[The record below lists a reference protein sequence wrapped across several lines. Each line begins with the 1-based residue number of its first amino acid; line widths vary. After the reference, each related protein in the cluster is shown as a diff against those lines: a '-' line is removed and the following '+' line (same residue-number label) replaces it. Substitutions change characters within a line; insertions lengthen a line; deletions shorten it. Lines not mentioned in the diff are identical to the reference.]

1 VALPLAHV
9 RESANGVVSAADPSS
24 AAVGIS
30 RPSRVST
37 NEGPAVYIWEQL
49 YRAHYLDVV
58 RRIQRM
64 TRDRHA
70 AEDLAQDA
78 FLAVRRQLLAGRVS
92 DPVAYLRMAAVN
104 RARNWI
110 RDRPDDVSIEASDES
125 IADPRVQSAE
135 AGMCAVTRKDAF
147 LDGLRRLSPAQLG
160 AYALVDLRGFT
171 EREAAEVLGSS
182 RSSVS
187 THRSRALIS
196 LKSSYLLADS
206 C

>member
-1 VALPLAHV
+1 
-9 RESANGVVSAADPSS
+9 
-24 AAVGIS
+24 
-30 RPSRVST
+30 
-37 NEGPAVYIWEQL
+37 
-49 YRAHYLDVV
+49 
-58 RRIQRM
+58 M
-64 TRDRHA
+64 TRDPHA

-104 RARNWI
+104 RARNWM
-110 RDRPDDVSIEASDES
+110 RDRPDDISIEASDES

-160 AYALVDLRGFT
+160 AYAQVDLRGFT

-187 THRSRALIS
+187 THRSRALVA
-196 LKSSYLLADS
+196 LKRSYLLADS